1 MTTRNNSVGQL
12 SCTSDEGF
20 VYEMKPL
27 SRSDSEN
34 LFLKRIF
41 RAEDKFPVQLEGI
54 KNQILETCDGLPL
67 AIVTLASLLATK
79 PRTNEEWERTLNSI
93 SYMHE
98 KDSELDKMYTILSLS
113 YNDLPHHMRNCLLYL
128 SHDHCDGF

>member
-1 MTTRNNSVGQL
+1 MTTRNNSVGQFC
-12 SCTSDEGF
+12 CTSDEGF

-27 SRSDSEN
+27 SRRDSEN

-54 KNQILETCDGLPL
+54 KNEILEKCDGLPL

-79 PRTNEEWERTLNSI
+79 PRTNEEWERHL
-93 SYMHE
+93 
-98 KDSELDKMYTILSLS
+98 ILSAICMKKIVS
-113 YNDLPHHMRNCLLYL
+113 WTKCIRYFLLVTTIYL
-128 SHDHCDGF
+128 II